1 MQLVQSRLRRVD
13 IYTVS
18 AEDSDYIGTKPVPK
32 LLGYVYADIQP
43 VSSKLFEGR
52 DGKSEKQSVK
62 LILRPDAGVK
72 CGDLAAV
79 YSDLPDFEV
88 TEVKFFSNHISATAV
103 RL

>member
-1 MQLVQSRLRRVD
+1 MQLVQNRLRRID

-18 AEDSDYIGTKPVPK
+18 AEDSDYIGTKSVPK
-32 LLGYVYADIQP
+32 LLGYVYADIHP
-43 VSSKLFEGR
+43 VWSKLFEGR

-79 YSDLPDFEV
+79 YSNLPDFEI
-88 TEVKFFSNHISATAV
+88 TEVKLFSSHISATAV